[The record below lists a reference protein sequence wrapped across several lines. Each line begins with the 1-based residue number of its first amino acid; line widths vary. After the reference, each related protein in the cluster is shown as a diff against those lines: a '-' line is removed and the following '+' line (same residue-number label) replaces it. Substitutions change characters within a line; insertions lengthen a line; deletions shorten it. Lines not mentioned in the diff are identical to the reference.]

1 MLDEPSSFGD
11 SSTRNNLIT
20 LIDKLSEDMFAILI
34 THDSSYLPYMDKVI
48 KLENGEIFE
57 VHYEK

>member
-1 MLDEPSSFGD
+1 MNLIISEFEGD

-20 LIDKLSEDMFAILI
+20 LIDKLSEERFGILI

-48 KLENGEIFE
+48 KLENG
-57 VHYEK
+57 